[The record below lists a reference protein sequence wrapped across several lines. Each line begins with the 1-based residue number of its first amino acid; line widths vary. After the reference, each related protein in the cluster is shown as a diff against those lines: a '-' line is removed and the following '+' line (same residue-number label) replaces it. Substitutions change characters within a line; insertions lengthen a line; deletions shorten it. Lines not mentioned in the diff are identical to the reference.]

1 MGYDITDKTRS
12 HVNILFSDP
21 GASKAIGNIIAIP
34 RDAKSPKRQ
43 TACHPTCKIDLI
55 KRIFVVMPYPAGSPR
70 FLQSL
75 NKFKLLD
82 RLLFCRQP
90 APGLRLI
97 NSHLVTTVSG

>member
-1 MGYDITDKTRS
+1 MNFS
-12 HVNILFSDP
+12 HLEKEM
-21 GASKAIGNIIAIP
+21 A
-34 RDAKSPKRQ
+34 
-43 TACHPTCKIDLI
+43 DLI
-55 KRIFVVMPYPAGSPR
+55 KRIFVLMRDLAGSPR

-97 NSHLVTTVSG
+97 NSHLVKQFTR